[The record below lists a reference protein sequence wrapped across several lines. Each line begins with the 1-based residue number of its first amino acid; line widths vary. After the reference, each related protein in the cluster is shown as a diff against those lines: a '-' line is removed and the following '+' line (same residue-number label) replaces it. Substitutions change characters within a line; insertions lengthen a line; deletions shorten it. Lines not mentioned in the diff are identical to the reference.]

1 MPGIRMNQSP
11 RAEASGWLDLAGVVC
26 VVTGGGSGIGA
37 ATSRELAAHGASVAV
52 LDRDAG
58 AAVEVADGIERGG
71 GRAIYLAADVTRD
84 DAVASAADHVR
95 LQLGACQVLVN
106 SAGLVGYA
114 GPLMDADMTQWSR
127 MLAVNVT
134 GALNCTQAFGRQMI
148 DAGSGGS
155 IINIASI
162 CGHHPLAEG
171 GVYSV
176 GKAGL
181 LMMTRML
188 ALELAVHRIRC
199 NSVSPALVRTP
210 ATESAYRDAGVG
222 EARRRMVPAGRVADP
237 ADVASV
243 VAFLA
248 SDRSG
253 YVDGQDI
260 LVDGAFSQTLMS
272 LVPKPSVPI
281 RPA

>member
-1 MPGIRMNQSP
+1 MPGFRMHP
-11 RAEASGWLDLAGVVC
+11 TRHAEVPAWLDLAGVVC

-37 ATSRELAAHGASVAV
+37 ATARELAAHGAAIAV
-52 LDRDAG
+52 LDRDAS
-58 AAVEVADGIERGG
+58 AAVAVAGDIERGG

-84 DAVASAADHVR
+84 DAVAAAAAHVQ

-106 SAGLVGYA
+106 CAGLVGYA
-114 GPLMDADMTQWSR
+114 GPLMDADMTQWAR

-134 GALNCTQAFGRQMI
+134 GALNCAQAFGRQMI
-148 DAGSGGS
+148 DAGQGGS
-155 IINIASI
+155 IVNIASI
-162 CGHHPLAEG
+162 CGHMPLAEG

-181 LMMTRML
+181 LMLTRML
-188 ALELAVHRIRC
+188 ALELAGHRIRC

-210 ATESAYRDAGVG
+210 ATEVAYLDAEVG
-222 EARRRMVPAGRVADP
+222 ESRRRMVPLGRVAAA
-237 ADVASV
+237 ADVANV

-260 LVDGAFSQTLMS
+260 LVDGGLSQTLMS
-272 LVPKPSVPI
+272 LIPKPLAPM

>member
-1 MPGIRMNQSP
+1 MNQSG
-11 RAEASGWLDLAGVVC
+11 RAGASGWLDLAGVVC

-37 ATSRELAAHGASVAV
+37 ATARELASHGASIAV
-52 LDRDAG
+52 LDRDAS
-58 AAVEVADGIERGG
+58 AAVDVAESIERGG

-84 DAVASAADHVR
+84 DAIASAAEHVQ
-95 LQLGACQVLVN
+95 LQLGPCQVLVN

-114 GPLMDADMTQWSR
+114 GPLMDADMTQWAR

-134 GALNCTQAFGRQMI
+134 GALTCTQAFARQMI
-148 DAGSGGS
+148 DAGNGGS
-155 IINIASI
+155 IVNVASI
-162 CGHHPLAEG
+162 CGHLPLPEG

-188 ALELAVHRIRC
+188 ALELAEHRIRC

-210 ATESAYRDAGVG
+210 ATESAYRDAAVG

>member
-1 MPGIRMNQSP
+1 MNQS
-11 RAEASGWLDLAGVVC
+11 RCAEVPAWLDLAGIVC

-37 ATSRELAAHGASVAV
+37 ASARELAAHGAAIAV
-52 LDRDAG
+52 LDRDAS
-58 AAVEVADGIERGG
+58 AAAAVADGIERSG
-71 GRAIYLAADVTRD
+71 GRAIHLAADVTRD
-84 DAVASAADHVR
+84 DAVAAAAEHVH

-114 GPLMDADMTQWSR
+114 GPLMDADMTQWAR

-148 DAGSGGS
+148 DAGFGGS
-155 IINIASI
+155 IVNIASI
-162 CGHHPLAEG
+162 CGHLPLADG

-181 LMMTRML
+181 MMLTRML
-188 ALELAVHRIRC
+188 ALELAAYRIRC

-210 ATESAYRDAGVG
+210 ATEVAYCDAEVG
-222 EARRRMVPAGRVADP
+222 EARRRMVPAGRVAEP
-237 ADVASV
+237 EDVANV

-248 SDRSG
+248 SDRSS
-253 YVDGQDI
+253 YIDGQDI
-260 LVDGAFSQTLMS
+260 MVDGALSQTLMS
-272 LVPKPSVPI
+272 MIPKPSAPM